1 RKVKLPVSYRI
12 QETGSI
18 GVFFMYQIRGS
29 VHLVCGFNG
38 GVFRLKTRV
47 HYLEEIK

>member
-1 RKVKLPVSYRI
+1 SRKVKLPVSYRI

-29 VHLVCGFNG
+29 VQAIRSYW
-38 GVFRLKTRV
+38 VFFVGTL
-47 HYLEEIK
+47 